1 MCRDN
6 TGSSLEVCVFFYA
19 WIGHGP
25 LFSGL
30 TWIDNMSNKQMNKLL
45 NKCLIQVERLDCKFK
60 EKAANVLR
68 KNSSTKRGELLL
80 KITLM
85 HYKKI
90 WL

>member
-1 MCRDN
+1 
-6 TGSSLEVCVFFYA
+6 
-19 WIGHGP
+19 
-25 LFSGL
+25 
-30 TWIDNMSNKQMNKLL
+30 MNKLL